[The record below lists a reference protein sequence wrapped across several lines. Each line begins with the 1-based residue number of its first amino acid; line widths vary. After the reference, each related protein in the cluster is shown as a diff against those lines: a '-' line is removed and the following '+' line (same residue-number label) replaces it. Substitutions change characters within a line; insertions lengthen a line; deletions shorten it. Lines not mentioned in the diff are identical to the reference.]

1 MASKNCRHI
10 KHNSWLPFAPA
21 HIGHVGITTILF
33 NGAFIAISLSVR
45 NHNLDF
51 LYCTIIVAF
60 APCYIT
66 ICIIRGMMQNGRFRK

>member
-33 NGAFIAISLSVR
+33 NGEFIAISFSVR
-45 NHNLDF
+45 NHNLDIPM
-51 LYCTIIVAF
+51 LPALLVISLL
-60 APCYIT
+60 
-66 ICIIRGMMQNGRFRK
+66 